1 MNKYIVRMPFVN
13 YGKVYAA
20 GSLIENPAEIK
31 RIKSKVR
38 NRDVIIVTEQTL
50 ALWTQY
56 FKTRHRVDISAY
68 FKETPKPTVKPVEQE
83 KEKMVPVVKL
93 EFDAKEPEEK
103 KEPVVAKVT
112 TDAVVTA
119 KVVK

>member
-13 YGKVYAA
+13 YGKIYAA

-68 FKETPKPTVKPVEQE
+68 FKKQAEPQPKVAN
-83 KEKMVPVVKL
+83 KEPMVPVVKL

-103 KEPVVAKVT
+103 KEPVVAKPIAEPT
-112 TDAVVTA
+112 VVTA